1 VEPGTDDD
9 GDVSGSAASEDIAT
23 AQAVVDALRTVQDPC
38 SVAMQSP
45 MNLVRMGLVEAVEV
59 IDGAVRIEL
68 LLTDPMCFFFKDILE
83 SVQDAVRPVPG
94 VRTVDV
100 RLSHTELWTRDRIGT
115 VAPRLVQISSKPRRS
130 TS

>member
-1 VEPGTDDD
+1 VEPGADHD
-9 GDVSGSAASEDIAT
+9 GVVSGVVPEGARAAAGASTACVT
-23 AQAVVDALRTVQDPC
+23 AQDVVRALETVQDPC

-45 MNLVRMGLVEAVEV
+45 MNLVHMGVVEAVEV

-94 VRTVDV
+94 VRTVEV
-100 RLSHTELWTRDRIGT
+100 FLSHNELWTRDRIGRVT
-115 VAPRLVQISSKPRRS
+115 PRLTP
-130 TS
+130 